1 MVTFRQYAND
11 YRAIMDFLREIYL
24 QTRAQHCW
32 LPQRWEFA
40 EHAVNPMYMA
50 RGEDTWH
57 RYIRIWEAHGRIVGI
72 SHKEEG
78 PNAFLQIRPGYDAL
92 TDEMLDFAE
101 AEIAI
106 PTADGGKRL
115 NVWSLESDT
124 YRNERLTSRGYTRG
138 DDGDYC
144 NAQALSGEFVPQLP
158 DGYALV
164 SAVEETDALR
174 RANAGHIGFNPEE
187 EALTEVPEHFTRME
201 QAPLFRPDLE
211 LMTRYQDG
219 TLTSSCV
226 VWYDEMTKTGMF
238 EPVSTHPNHRRRG
251 LGKAMLLEG
260 LRRLQALGAERAFVG
275 SYGDQRK
282 AFYESAGFETFDK
295 DWYWAKEL

>member
-1 MVTFRQYAND
+1 MVTFRPYAND
-11 YRAIMDFLREIYL
+11 YSAIMDFLREIYL
-24 QTRAQHCW
+24 QTRTQHCW

-40 EHAVNPMYMA
+40 EHAVNHINMA
-50 RGEDTWH
+50 RGEDSWQ
-57 RYIRIWEAHGRIVGI
+57 RSIGIWEEHGRIVGI

-78 PNAFLQIRPGYDAL
+78 HNAFLQIRPGYDSL

-101 AEIAI
+101 AMIAAE
-106 PTADGGKRL
+106 TADGRKRL

-124 YRNERLTSRGYTRG
+124 HRNERFVSRGYTRG
-138 DDGDYC
+138 EDGDYC
-144 NAQALSGEFVPQLP
+144 NAQALGGEFVPQLP
-158 DGYALV
+158 DGYSLV

-174 RANAGHIGFNPEE
+174 RTNAGHIGFNPEAE
-187 EALTEVPEHFTRME
+187 PLKEVPEHFTRME

-211 LMTRYQDG
+211 LMTKYQDG
-219 TLTSSCV
+219 TLTSFCV

-238 EPVSTHPNHRRRG
+238 EPVATHPNHRRRG

-275 SYGDQRK
+275 SSGDQRR
-282 AFYESAGFETFDK
+282 AFYRAAGFETFDK
-295 DWYWAKEL
+295 DWYWTKEF